1 MQAPVTILLADNTL
15 KKGDLLSENIQEN
28 NRDNSSFHCIKFKTD
43 KELFSLLLPS
53 SAQILFYDLT
63 SPETKT
69 RLATLKKVRSDFPEL
84 LIIAVI
90 PEDGDE
96 LAQAVLALDLFFYI
110 HKPYDQA
117 EIRIALKR
125 AQAKIDSRPAKPPIA
140 VTAADTSAP
149 ECTSFHGLIGQSRPM
164 RQLFDLIAKVA
175 DDEFAT
181 VLIRGESGT
190 GKELVA
196 KAIHSHSQR
205 HKKHF
210 VPVNCAAI
218 PDDLLESELF
228 GYTKGAFTGATQNK
242 IGRIEY
248 ADGGTLFL
256 DEIGDMKPSLQA
268 KLLRVLQEKEFEPV
282 GGLKACPV
290 DTRILAATHCN
301 LEQLVS
307 EGRFREDLYY
317 RLSVI
322 PLTIP
327 PLKDR
332 REDIPLLLESFIQTY
347 STQRGRAPLTFTP
360 QVIAALMSYEW
371 RGNVRE
377 LENLVQHMSILYSGK
392 NVALEDLPEKFTL
405 NFDPS
410 VSVEI
415 PPSPPPPLLEDKE
428 PVPPKDQTGQNDT
441 ETITTSATE
450 ISWEMGP
457 VDFNNLIDNFERQ
470 LIIQA
475 MKMTGGNKKEA
486 AGLLNLKRTTLLE
499 KIKKKEMQE
508 FWEE

>member
-1 MQAPVTILLADNTL
+1 MQVPVTILFENIDL
-15 KKGDLLSENIQEN
+15 KKTDLLSDYIKN
-28 NRDNSSFHCIKFKTD
+28 NSTFHYKQFKTE
-43 KELFSLLLPS
+43 KELFSILTPY
-53 SAQILFYDLT
+53 SAQLLIYDLT
-63 SPETKT
+63 SPEVET
-69 RLATLKKVRSDFPEL
+69 RLAILQKIHTATPDL

-90 PEDGDE
+90 PDGAEDLVE
-96 LAQAVLALDLFFYI
+96 SVLQLNLFFYI
-110 HKPYDQA
+110 HKPYDLA

-125 AQAKIDSRPAKPPIA
+125 AQSKLDSRP
-140 VTAADTSAP
+140 TSTP
-149 ECTSFHGLIGQSRPM
+149 GNEQQILTSFHGLIGQSQPM
-164 RQLFDLIAKVA
+164 RQLFELITKVA
-175 DDEFAT
+175 EDEFAT

-196 KAIHSHSQR
+196 KAIHTHSKR
-205 HKKHF
+205 NKKHF

-228 GYTKGAFTGATQNK
+228 GYTKGAFTGASQNK

-290 DTRILAATHCN
+290 DTRIVAATHCN

-307 EGRFREDLYY
+307 EGKFREDLYY

-327 PLKDR
+327 PLKER
-332 REDIPLLLESFIQTY
+332 REDIPLLLEAFIQTY
-347 STQRGRAPLTFTP
+347 STQRGRAPLTFAP
-360 QVIAALMSYEW
+360 QAITALMSYEW

-377 LENLVQHMSILYSGK
+377 LENLVQHMSILFSGK
-392 NVALEDLPEKFTL
+392 NVRLEDLPERFTVD
-405 NFDPS
+405 FDPS
-410 VSVEI
+410 ILVK
-415 PPSPPPPLLEDKE
+415 SPIAPVILQQEEQTERAED
-428 PVPPKDQTGQNDT
+428 
-441 ETITTSATE
+441 ETIMTAVTD
-450 ISWEMGP
+450 IGWESGQ
-457 VDFNNLIDNFERQ
+457 VDFNELINDFERQ

-475 MKMTGGNKKEA
+475 MKKTCGNKKEA
-486 AGLLNLKRTTLLE
+486 ARLLNLKRTTLLE
-499 KIKKKEMQE
+499 KMKKKEIQDI
-508 FWEE
+508 WEE